1 MGLYLVEKA
10 EEEIKNINQKAL
22 LQKALIKKNSLDKLT
37 ENSLRTRKYFVDIYN
52 RFLNNSLSST
62 LLKVKENFLK
72 FKNSL
77 LKELK
82 IDLINNIEK
91 NIRKSYQNYK
101 NFLINKLSGIT
112 PIIVKTKENI
122 ILLNSNDYDFIKNNF
137 NKLPDSLKN
146 NANFKISDEKI
157 IGGFKALLDNG
168 KISYDFTIDNV
179 INKNSILIEK
189 EFSTIFNESK
199 VKDLEQNF
207 ENFIKDKR
215 SGIEEY
221 LKEYDRV

>member
-1 MGLYLVEKA
+1 MGLYLVGKA
-10 EEEIKNINQKAL
+10 EEEIKDINQKAL

-37 ENSLRTRKYFVDIYN
+37 ENSLRARKYFIDTYN
-52 RFLNNSLSST
+52 QFLNNSLSST
-62 LLKVKENFLK
+62 LLKVKDNFLK

-82 IDLINNIEK
+82 IHLINNIEES
-91 NIRKSYQNYK
+91 IRKFYQNYK
-101 NFLINKLSGIT
+101 NFLINKLSGIVPVIT
-112 PIIVKTKENI
+112 KTKENI
-122 ILLNSNDYDFIKNNF
+122 ILVNSTDYDFIKNNF
-137 NKLPDSLKN
+137 NKLPDSFKN

-157 IGGFKALLDNG
+157 IGGFKVLLDNG
-168 KISYDFTIDNV
+168 KISYDFTIDNI

-199 VKDLEQNF
+199 VKGLEQNF
-207 ENFIKDKR
+207 ENFIKDR
-215 SGIEEY
+215 RLSIEEY